1 MFDKLKQQRYS
12 EYRKF
17 EKHKSNP
24 EGDGNAEENHE
35 TGTRAGPADG
45 RALRRSAVPR
55 PPGSLK
61 AEGEEEIAAEVQ
73 QDADH
78 QRNVYNRI
86 EKALNDFIQTENT
99 AQGWIDTF
107 KPVTSKYSK
116 ATPVE
121 NVLGGIFHGRD
132 KFFSDDLQINIDA
145 AEMIQEA
152 V

>member
-1 MFDKLKQQRYS
+1 M
-12 EYRKF
+12 
-17 EKHKSNP
+17 
-24 EGDGNAEENHE
+24 
-35 TGTRAGPADG
+35 
-45 RALRRSAVPR
+45 
-55 PPGSLK
+55 
-61 AEGEEEIAAEVQ
+61 Q